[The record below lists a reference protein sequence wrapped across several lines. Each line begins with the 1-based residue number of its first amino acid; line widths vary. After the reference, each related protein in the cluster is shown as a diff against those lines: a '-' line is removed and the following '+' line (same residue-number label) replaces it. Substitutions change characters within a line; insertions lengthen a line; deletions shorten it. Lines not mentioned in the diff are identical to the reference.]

1 VSTDETPTDA
11 GAVTPTAST
20 ARRRTRQRWALVV
33 VVLTVAAA
41 VALWPR
47 GGTGGSADDPGAAI
61 VAGQRPVPDLAQLR
75 ERAALAP
82 CPGPGP
88 TTEPAAGPG
97 PLAGVQVPCL
107 ADGSTVRLA
116 SALAGRPVLLN
127 VWSHTCQPCREEL
140 PVLQRYAAGPGAVE
154 VLGVQVDGSE
164 QAGLALLTALGVRL
178 PSVTDPD
185 GSLRAALGAPQ
196 VLPLTY
202 IVDASGAARL
212 VNPPVVFRSP
222 GEVAETVS
230 RYLTEAAQP

>member
-1 VSTDETPTDA
+1 MSTDETPADA
-11 GAVTPTAST
+11 DTAT
-20 ARRRTRQRWALVV
+20 CAARRRTAQRWALVA
-33 VVLTVAAA
+33 VVLAVAAA

-47 GGTGGSADDPGAAI
+47 GGTGGPGDDPGAAI
-61 VAGQRPVPDLAQLR
+61 AAGQRPTPDLAQLR
-75 ERAALAP
+75 EGAALAP
-82 CPGPGP
+82 CPSAGTAPAGTP
-88 TTEPAAGPG
+88 PAASRG
-97 PLAGVQVPCL
+97 PLAGVAVPCL

-116 SALAGRPVLLN
+116 SALAGRAVLLN

-140 PVLQRYAAGPGAVE
+140 PVLQRYAAEPGAVE

-185 GSLRAALGAPQ
+185 GTLRAALGAPQ

-202 IVDASGAARL
+202 VVDPSGAVRL

-230 RYLTEAAQP
+230 RYRNDGTQR